1 MQKANLEPKCPVRF
15 DLSKVFGSCPNKGKL
30 GCFKVEEGADI
41 IHAGVFLMAKMYALK
56 QCSPD
61 GGMHAELKGK
71 GIPSNVLKLTK
82 TYDDYYKM
90 LETPHKD
97 YVEFRRI
104 GCKRQRLE
112 HYLQCK
118 KGLGCFN
125 DKVFQRSPWQASPLG
140 HWRNAEGKADTA
152 TTLAAT

>member
-1 MQKANLEPKCPVRF
+1 
-15 DLSKVFGSCPNKGKL
+15 
-30 GCFKVEEGADI
+30 
-41 IHAGVFLMAKMYALK
+41 
-56 QCSPD
+56 
-61 GGMHAELKGK
+61 
-71 GIPSNVLKLTK
+71 
-82 TYDDYYKM
+82 M

-125 DKVFQRSPWQASPLG
+125 DKVFQRSPWHASPLG
-140 HWRNAEGKADTA
+140 HWRNSVDKEEQDALTA
-152 TTLAAT
+152 